1 MCIRDRLKEEQHEDG
16 VSLKPLLLQTGTLQ
30 DLSLFWHYPHYHR
43 TTPYGAIRNG
53 DYKLI
58 EFFEDGALE
67 LYNLVEDPAEETN
80 LADTMPEKAA
90 DLLEEL
96 KQWRTNVEAQLP
108 TPNPNYDPALAD
120 Q

>member
-1 MCIRDRLKEEQHEDG
+1 MESPLELPAPDAVVGLQIRSWRDAGNMSALY
-16 VSLKPLLLQTGTLQ
+16 
-30 DLSLFWHYPHYHR
+30 WHYPHYHR

-90 DLLEEL
+90 ILLEEL
-96 KQWRTNVEAQLP
+96 EQWRTNVEAQLP